1 MASLSRYFS
10 VLLSFLTVA
19 QASPVSAQSS
29 LNLILARGEPGHPNW
44 GCAFSGNSDLYG
56 LGIRLGIY
64 LQLFSTLLAND
75 LLTVEVQEDAKTTN
89 AIIMIAVFAG
99 MASATWQ
106 ANMNSVEIFVMSILL
121 SAFLFGDFSPP
132 HIGRFTLLEGD
143 GETLMRGLNGFK
155 KAEQQEKEGSE
166 TKRYFATIARSC
178 FGTAK
183 AVFDMWYWLYG
194 RNVLLRN
201 SIESTVCEPLVFLNT
216 QILLSGYQPIPYI
229 ILAVISATYEVT
241 FMAWWLFILLP
252 GTFRLV
258 YEVITIC
265 FLALFTYRPS
275 RLGELREKTAHWY
288 LGFARL
294 RPKELRMFDRVRMS
308 KETQKKVRKW
318 IMYVKS

>member
-1 MASLSRYFS
+1 MAPLARYFS

-29 LNLILARGEPGHPNW
+29 LISARGEPGHPNW

-106 ANMNSVEIFVMSILL
+106 GNMNSVEIFVMSILL
-121 SAFLFGDFSPP
+121 SAFLYGDFSPP

-143 GETLMRGLNGFK
+143 GATLMRGMHGFK
-155 KAEQQEKEGSE
+155 KKEEKEQEAKE

-183 AVFDMWYWLYG
+183 VVFDVWYWLYG
-194 RNVLLRN
+194 RNILLRN
-201 SIESTVCEPLVFLNT
+201 NIESTVCEPVVFLNT
-216 QILLSGYQPIPYI
+216 QILLSGYQPILYI
-229 ILAVISATYEVT
+229 ILAVTSAIYEVT
-241 FMAWWLFILLP
+241 FMAWWLFILSP
-252 GTFRLV
+252 GTFRLF
-258 YEVITIC
+258 YEFITIS
-265 FLALFTYRPS
+265 FLAICTSQPS

-308 KETQKKVRKW
+308 NETQKKVRKW

>member
-1 MASLSRYFS
+1 MASPSRYFL
-10 VLLSFLTVA
+10 VLLSFLIAV
-19 QASPVSAQSS
+19 QASPVSTQSS
-29 LNLILARGEPGHPNW
+29 LISVRGEPGHPNW

-64 LQLFSTLLAND
+64 IQLFSTLLAND

-106 ANMNSVEIFVMSILL
+106 SNMNSVEIFVMSILL

-143 GETLMRGLNGFK
+143 GTTLYRGLNGFK
-155 KAEQQEKEGSE
+155 KTEQQQQQQEGKE

-183 AVFDMWYWLYG
+183 AVFDVWYWLYG
-194 RNVLLRN
+194 RHVLLRN
-201 SIESTVCEPLVFLNT
+201 NIESTVCEPLVFLNT
-216 QILLSGYQPIPYI
+216 QILLSGYQPIPYVI
-229 ILAVISATYEVT
+229 VAVISAVYEVT
-241 FMAWWLFILLP
+241 FMTWWLFILLP
-252 GTFRLV
+252 GTFSLL

-265 FLALFTYRPS
+265 FLAIFTYQPS
-275 RLGELREKTAHWY
+275 RLGELRERTAHWY

-318 IMYVKS
+318 IVYVKT